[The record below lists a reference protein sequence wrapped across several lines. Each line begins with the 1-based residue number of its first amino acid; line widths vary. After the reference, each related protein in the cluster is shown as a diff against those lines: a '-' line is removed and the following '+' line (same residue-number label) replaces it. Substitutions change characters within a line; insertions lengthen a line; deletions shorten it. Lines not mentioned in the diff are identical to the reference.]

1 VNGIQE
7 EERKLFNPILSENRQ
22 DILIFDLRKIDPL
35 NVFGSPRMKAGM
47 LLYSGLFRISAS
59 GKWDFEGVG
68 IHLCL
73 PNVWMLF
80 I

>member
-47 LLYSGLFRISAS
+47 LLYSGLF
-59 GKWDFEGVG
+59 
-68 IHLCL
+68 
-73 PNVWMLF
+73 
-80 I
+80 